1 MLMKTWNLAVVI
13 ATVAALF
20 VGLSVS
26 TSLGKTD
33 SLQVSE
39 IAICKDV
46 VDLKCVEPGYDF
58 SPNVGKLFC
67 FTRIKG
73 AQEPTKVTHVWYFGA
88 TERARVELEVNSPNW
103 RTYSSKIIQA
113 HEVGIWTVVVLGPGG
128 HVLENVHFEISKEG

>member
-1 MLMKTWNLAVVI
+1 MKTWSLAAVI

-20 VGLSVS
+20 VGLSAS
-26 TSLGKTD
+26 ASPGQTD

-46 VDLKCVEPGYDF
+46 VDLECVESGNDF

-73 AQEPTKVTHVWYFGA
+73 AQKPTKVTHVWYFGS
-88 TERARVELEVNSPNW
+88 TERARVELEVNSSNW

-113 HEVGIWTVVVLGPGG
+113 HEVGIWTVVVLGPAG
-128 HVLENVHFEISKEG
+128 HVLDNAHFEIRQ